1 MAIRTVVTPPNKTL
15 RERARKVR
23 SFGADTQALLDDMVE
38 TMRASQGVG
47 LAAPQIDVGQRV
59 IVIEYAEGSE
69 QEDAPASPP
78 TLFELINPEIVRHGA
93 EKVNGT
99 EACLSLP
106 GYYGDVE
113 RFQSVTVKGFN
124 RHGDP
129 VKKKAQGW
137 LARIFQHEID
147 HLDGILYIDRASQ
160 IYEADSEDVP
170 DLV

>member
-1 MAIRTVVTPPNKTL
+1 MTVRTVVTPPNKTL

-23 SFGADTQALLDDMVE
+23 SFEAETQALLDDMVE

-69 QEDAPASPP
+69 QEDELVAPP
-78 TLFELINPEIVRHGA
+78 TLYEIINPEIVRHSA
-93 EKVNGT
+93 EKVDGT

-113 RFQSVTVKGFN
+113 RFQSVTVKGLN

-129 VKKKAQGW
+129 FKKKAHGW
-137 LARIFQHEID
+137 LARIIQHEID

-160 IYEADSEDVP
+160 IYKAESEDVP

>member
-1 MAIRTVVTPPNKTL
+1 MTIRTVVTPPNKTL
-15 RERARKVR
+15 RERARKVQ
-23 SFGADTQALLDDMVE
+23 SFGQETQTLIEDMIE

-47 LAAPQIDVGQRV
+47 LAAPQIDIGQRV

-69 QEDAPASPP
+69 ESEEPVPP
-78 TLFELINPEIVRHGA
+78 TLYAVVNPEIVRHSSR
-93 EKVNGT
+93 KVNGT

-113 RFQSVTVKGFN
+113 RFEAVTVKGLTRNGQPF
-124 RHGDP
+124 
-129 VKKKAQGW
+129 KKKAQGW

-160 IYEADSEDVP
+160 MWKAETEDIP